1 MAREFKIPELGENI
15 ESGDVAKVLVS
26 PGDILEKDQPVLEL
40 ETDKAVVEI
49 PSTVSGKVKELRV
62 KTGDQVTIGQVILTL
77 EEEEEGAKEEAEA
90 SPAEAVPK
98 TGKEV
103 EAPEEEAVKE
113 EKRQPPPEAPPMETP
128 AEEESEKELAP
139 VQEAATTTP
148 APATPSVRRL
158 ARELGVDIHQVQG
171 SGPGGR
177 ISMDDVKHH
186 ARALLADRIETPA
199 SAASSPVPLAAPLPE
214 FEKWGAVER
223 ESMSKIRRKTA
234 EHMNYAWTIPHVTQ
248 HDYADITQLEQDRG
262 RFAKRVEKAGGK
274 LTVTAILLKVIASAL
289 KIFPRFNTSLDLAT
303 QELIHKRYCHIGVA
317 VDTEHGLLVPVIR
330 QVNQKSIVELAIEL
344 AELAEKARSRKLSA
358 EEMEGGTFTIT
369 NLGGLGGSHFTPVIN
384 WPETAIL
391 GISRAKMAPL
401 YIEET
406 FQPRLLLPLSLS
418 YDHRV
423 IDGADAIRF
432 LRWVVE
438 ALEDPFL
445 LSLEG

>member
-62 KTGDQVTIGQVILTL
+62 KAGDQVTIGQVVLTL
-77 EEEEEGAKEEAEA
+77 EEEGEGAKEEAEA
-90 SPAEAVPK
+90 PPAEAAPK
-98 TGKEV
+98 AEK
-103 EAPEEEAVKE
+103 EEETVKE
-113 EKRQPPPEAPPMETP
+113 EKRQPQPEAPPVEMP
-128 AEEESEKELAP
+128 AEKEPERELAP
-139 VQEAATTTP
+139 AQETVTATP

-158 ARELGVDIHQVQG
+158 ARELGVNIHQVQG

-177 ISMDDVKHH
+177 ISIDDVKHH
-186 ARALLADRIETPA
+186 ARALLVDRIEAPP
-199 SAASSPVPLAAPLPE
+199 SAASSPVPLVAPLPE

-223 ESMSKIRRKTA
+223 EPMSKIRRKTA
-234 EHMNYAWTIPHVTQ
+234 EHMSYAWTIPHVTQ

-274 LTVTAILLKVIASAL
+274 LTVTAIMLKVIASAL
-289 KIFPRFNTSLDLAT
+289 KIFPRFNTSLDLAA
-303 QELIHKRYCHIGVA
+303 QELIHKQYCHIGVA

-358 EEMEGGTFTIT
+358 EEMEGGTFTLT

-384 WPETAIL
+384 WPEVAIL

-401 YIEET
+401 YIGET